1 MKMKDKV
8 CIGMVNDGKIN
19 GQLAIDLIHIARHP
33 SGRLDQMV
41 QVSNIGLTT
50 RSRNVVVKSFLED
63 TNCLWLLLIDSDER
77 LTIDTF
83 MKLIETAHDTQR
95 PIVSGLVF
103 AAFFNKDDSL
113 RPVPTIY
120 RMTQNAGLQPIDDYP
135 IDQVIEV
142 DATGTGCLLI
152 HRSVF
157 EKLRENAT
165 PNQGKDWAWFVEG
178 AIDGTYFGEDLLFS
192 KRLKSLGYK
201 IYAHTGAILAHQKQF
216 WLDERHHLPTREAAI
231 RHYEASGSNV
241 PLANE
246 SDALTSKE

>member
-103 AAFFNKDDSL
+103 AAFFNKDFSDL
-113 RPVPTIY
+113 ET
-120 RMTQNAGLQPIDDYP
+120 
-135 IDQVIEV
+135 
-142 DATGTGCLLI
+142 
-152 HRSVF
+152 SV
-157 EKLRENAT
+157 
-165 PNQGKDWAWFVEG
+165 
-178 AIDGTYFGEDLLFS
+178 
-192 KRLKSLGYK
+192 
-201 IYAHTGAILAHQKQF
+201 
-216 WLDERHHLPTREAAI
+216 
-231 RHYEASGSNV
+231 
-241 PLANE
+241 
-246 SDALTSKE
+246 